1 MITIIINVFLD
12 NCSSDDTIQQIYL
25 EFASYDFT
33 IFPLD
38 QTVPLYQARNIA
50 ISHVKTKYCAFLD
63 VDDLW
68 HPFKFS
74 NRRH

>member
-1 MITIIINVFLD
+1 MTLLF
-12 NCSSDDTIQQIYL
+12 S
-25 EFASYDFT
+25 
-33 IFPLD
+33 PLD

-68 HPFKFS
+68 HPSCIYSAFCK
-74 NRRH
+74 